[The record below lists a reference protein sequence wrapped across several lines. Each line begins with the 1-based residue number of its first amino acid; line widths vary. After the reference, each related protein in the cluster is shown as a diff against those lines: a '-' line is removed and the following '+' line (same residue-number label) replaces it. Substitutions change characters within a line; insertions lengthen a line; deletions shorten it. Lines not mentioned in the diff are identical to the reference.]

1 MLGMKKLS
9 KTKKLVAGVVDTN
22 VRRGQERLA
31 KMLGDKGLV
40 SPTTLSMMG
49 EMSDIYK
56 AMAADVAKNPLRTI
70 SAESDLLRKY
80 LALGTYT
87 FSRAMGKDQDSVASP
102 EADDRRFQA
111 EDWSKHLPFDLL
123 LQAYLINS
131 KHFKIG

>member
-1 MLGMKKLS
+1 MLGMEKLS

-22 VRRGQERLA
+22 VRRGQEKLA
-31 KMLGDKGLV
+31 KMLSDKGLV

-80 LALGTYT
+80 LA
-87 FSRAMGKDQDSVASP
+87 VP
-102 EADDRRFQA
+102 RFLHVQ
-111 EDWSKHLPFDLL
+111 PR
-123 LQAYLINS
+123 N
-131 KHFKIG
+131 G